1 MGEKRNVTKAAGLM
15 STGTLTS
22 RILGFVRDVILARV
36 FGATGFTDAFFVAYR
51 IPNLLRELFAEGSVS
66 AGYVP
71 VFTEYLTQEGK
82 EEAKKLAGVA
92 LGFLFSVLLVI
103 CFIGILAAPYII
115 RVIAPN
121 FVNYPEQF
129 SLTVKLLR
137 IMFPFL
143 IFISLG
149 ALAMGTLNS
158 LRVFFIPSLA
168 PAFFNLVMIA
178 SALFIAP
185 EFTVPIVA
193 IAMGVT
199 LGGLVQYA
207 VQIPA
212 LSKKGFNVMPRL
224 SLSHSGLKKILLLVL
239 PVVAATGVMHINVL
253 ISNVFATYLQ
263 AGSVTYL
270 YYGYRLILFPIGIF
284 GISVGMAMLPS
295 MSEQAVKGD
304 MDGLRDTLSFS
315 MRLVLFTSIPAM
327 AGLIAL
333 AEPIVNTLFQR
344 GEFTYEATKGT
355 VYALVFYSIG
365 IWAFSGLRVVRAAF
379 YSLKDTKTPLKVAT
393 LTVFINLLFCYVLI
407 GPLKHGGLA
416 LALTLSAA
424 VNFVLL
430 SFMLRSKLG
439 NIDGRRILNSLIR
452 ILIASLIMSG
462 IAWSAAGR
470 YAWTGSG
477 DIMQKAA
484 ILTGIIILCVAVYLS
499 AMYLL
504 KSDELK
510 YLINLR
516 KVKAEGRRIK

>member
-1 MGEKRNVTKAAGLM
+1 MGEKRNVAKAAGVM

-22 RILGFVRDVILARV
+22 RILGFVRDVILAKV

-71 VFTEYLTQEGK
+71 VFTEYLTKEGK
-82 EEAKKLAGVA
+82 EEAKRLAGVV

-103 CFIGILAAPYII
+103 CFIGILTAPYIT

-121 FVNYPEQF
+121 FINDPEQF

-143 IFISLG
+143 IFISLA

-158 LRVFFIPSLA
+158 LRVFFMPSLA
-168 PAFFNLVMIA
+168 PAFFNIVMIA

-185 EFTVPIVA
+185 EFTVPIIA

-212 LSKKGFNVMPRL
+212 LSKRGFNVMPRL
-224 SLSHSGLKKILLLVL
+224 SLSHPGLKKILLLVL

-253 ISNVFATYLQ
+253 ISNIFATYLA

-284 GISVGMAMLPS
+284 GISVAMALLPS

-304 MDGLRDTLSFS
+304 MDGLKDTFSFS
-315 MRLVLFTSIPAM
+315 LRLVFFASVPAM

-333 AEPIVNTLFQR
+333 SGPIVNTLFQR
-344 GEFTYEATKGT
+344 GEFTYEATQGT
-355 VYALVFYSIG
+355 VYALIFYSLG
-365 IWAFSGLRVVRAAF
+365 IWAFSGLRVVRAVF
-379 YSLKDTKTPLKVAT
+379 YSMKDTRTPLKVAL
-393 LTVFINLLFCYVLI
+393 LTAVVNLLFCYILI
-407 GPLKHGGLA
+407 GPLKHAGLA
-416 LALTLSAA
+416 FALTISAA
-424 VNFVLL
+424 LNFTLL
-430 SFMLRSKLG
+430 AYLLRSKIG
-439 NIDGRRILNSLIR
+439 NVDGMNILRSFIKVSA
-452 ILIASLIMSG
+452 ASLIMG
-462 IAWSAAGR
+462 GLGRLIAGR
-470 YAWTGSG
+470 YVWTESG
-477 DIMQKAA
+477 GFIGKAA
-484 ILTGIIILCVAVYLS
+484 VLAGIIIFCVAVYLII
-499 AMYLL
+499 MHLL
-504 KSDELK
+504 KSEELK
-510 YLINLR
+510 YLINMR
-516 KVKAEGRRIK
+516 KAGKGGT

>member
-22 RILGFVRDVILARV
+22 RVLGFVRDVILARV

-71 VFTEYLTQEGK
+71 VFTEYLAKEGK
-82 EEAKKLAGVA
+82 EEAKKLAGVV
-92 LGFLFSVLLVI
+92 LGFLFSFLIVI
-103 CFIGILAAPYII
+103 CFIGILTAPYITRI
-115 RVIAPN
+115 IAPN
-121 FVNYPEQF
+121 FINDPEQF

-178 SALFIAP
+178 AALFIAP

-212 LSKKGFNVMPRL
+212 LSKKGFNVMPSL
-224 SLSHSGLKKILLLVL
+224 SLSHPGLKRILLLVL
-239 PVVAATGVMHINVL
+239 PVIAATGVMHINVL
-253 ISNVFATYLQ
+253 ISNVFATYLP

-304 MDGLRDTLSFS
+304 MDGLRDTFSFS
-315 MRLVLFTSIPAM
+315 LRLVFFTSIPAM

-333 AEPIVNTLFQR
+333 SEPIVNTLFQR
-344 GEFTYEATKGT
+344 GEFTYEATQGT
-355 VYALVFYSIG
+355 VYALIFYSIG
-365 IWAFSGLRVVRAAF
+365 IWAFSGLRIVRAAF
-379 YSLKDTKTPLKVAT
+379 YSIKDTRTPFKVAT
-393 LTVFINLLFCYVLI
+393 LTVFINLLLCYLLV

-416 LALTLSAA
+416 LALTVSAA

-430 SFMLRSKLG
+430 SFMLRSRLG
-439 NIDGRRILNSLIR
+439 NIDGARILNSLIR
-452 ILIASLIMSG
+452 ISAASLVMG
-462 IAWSAAGR
+462 IIGWSAAGR
-470 YAWTGSG
+470 YDWTGSG
-477 DIMQKAA
+477 NVMYKASVLA
-484 ILTGIIILCVAVYLS
+484 GVITLCVAVYLI
-499 AMYLL
+499 AMYFL

-510 YLINLR
+510 YLINMR
-516 KVKAEGRRIK
+516 KAKTERGR